1 MRHWYIV
8 APVGTYGMGR
18 VHAFLSLT
26 RERFYRVSAGEP
38 TPTPTISDTL
48 TTQKDSDLREDKDNA
63 REQQISQEGITMGLL
78 EGRIALVTGASRG
91 IGRSIALAFADEGA
105 DVAVNY
111 RSHDKE
117 AEDVVTRILDL
128 NRRSF
133 AVQADVS
140 QEQAV
145 RSMVDRVNDEFGRI
159 DILVNNAGFVTLA
172 PVEQMDVSTW
182 DEMIATHLR
191 GTFLVTRMVLPGMLE
206 RRDGRIINISS
217 QLGQIGRE
225 WFAHYTAAKAGIIG
239 FTKALSREVAD
250 RGVLVNCIAPGPIE
264 TGIVPKTPGAPSK
277 NYVDL
282 LPIHREGMPHEVAPT
297 AVFLAS
303 EGGSYYVGQ
312 TLGPNGGDVML

>member
-1 MRHWYIV
+1 
-8 APVGTYGMGR
+8 MG
-18 VHAFLSLT
+18 V
-26 RERFYRVSAGEP
+26 
-38 TPTPTISDTL
+38 
-48 TTQKDSDLREDKDNA
+48 
-63 REQQISQEGITMGLL
+63 L
-78 EGRIALVTGASRG
+78 EGKKALVTGASRG
-91 IGRSIALAFADEGA
+91 IGRAIALAFADEGA

-111 RSHDKE
+111 RSHADE
-117 AEDVVTRILDL
+117 AADVVRHIRNLGPDAL
-128 NRRSF
+128 AIQS
-133 AVQADVS
+133 DVS
-140 QEQAV
+140 NEEAV
-145 RSMVDRVNDEFGRI
+145 RSMVDQVNNAFGRI

-172 PVEQMDVSTW
+172 PVENMDIAVW

-206 RRDGRIINISS
+206 RRSGRIINVSS

-264 TGIVPKTPGAPSK
+264 TGIVPKTPGAPNK
-277 NYVDL
+277 NYSSL
-282 LPIHREGMPHEVAPT
+282 LPIQREGQPEEVAPT

-303 EGGSYYVGQ
+303 DAASYYVGQ

>member
-1 MRHWYIV
+1 
-8 APVGTYGMGR
+8 MG
-18 VHAFLSLT
+18 VLDGKT
-26 RERFYRVSAGEP
+26 
-38 TPTPTISDTL
+38 
-48 TTQKDSDLREDKDNA
+48 
-63 REQQISQEGITMGLL
+63 
-78 EGRIALVTGASRG
+78 ALVTGASRG
-91 IGRSIALAFADEGA
+91 IGRAIALAFADEGA

-111 RSHDKE
+111 RTHSAE
-117 AEDVVTRILDL
+117 ADDAVRRIQDL
-128 NRRSF
+128 GQRSL

-140 QEQAV
+140 LEQPVKEMV
-145 RSMVDRVNDEFGRI
+145 RRVNEVFGRI

-172 PVEQMDVSTW
+172 PVESMDVSTW

-206 RRDGRIINISS
+206 RRYGRIINVSS

-250 RGVLVNCIAPGPIE
+250 RGVLVNCVAPGPIE
-264 TGIVPKTPGAPSK
+264 TGIVPKTPGAPTKS
-277 NYVDL
+277 YVDL
-282 LPIHREGMPHEVAPT
+282 LPIHREGQPEEVSPT

-303 EGGSYYVGQ
+303 DAASYYVGQ